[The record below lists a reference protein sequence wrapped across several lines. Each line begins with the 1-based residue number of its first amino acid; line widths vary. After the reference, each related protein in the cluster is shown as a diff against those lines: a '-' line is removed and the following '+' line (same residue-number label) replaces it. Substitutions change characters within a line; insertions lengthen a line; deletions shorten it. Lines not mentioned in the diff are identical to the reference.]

1 MCLKCVESRS
11 STPPFLAIMHI
22 FLTASSFLL
31 LLITVTTAALVI
43 PNRSRQASSLVI
55 SATTG
60 SSIDDLE
67 RARQGFEAAMSN
79 PIGRPLLTS
88 SGRKRRQVELELL
101 ESLQDDDEAVEE
113 LMMLWLCER
122 DAAATQRLQSMEQ
135 KCSDG
140 LVEEE
145 AYLRQLVA
153 DYGVEEWVEPASR
166 LACLLFYKGRT
177 QESHDLCQKVLQHK
191 PWHFEALHL
200 NLLNALIFHSADADG
215 SKVLLWRAARK
226 TLPPLNY
233 RTNHRRRRAW
243 VKRAMEQARESL
255 AKAEQ
260 ALMDATNTFVMEHEP
275 SAVQAQNLWQ

>member
-1 MCLKCVESRS
+1 M
-11 STPPFLAIMHI
+11 IG
-22 FLTASSFLL
+22 
-31 LLITVTTAALVI
+31 
-43 PNRSRQASSLVI
+43 I
-55 SATTG
+55 SATTENI
-60 SSIDDLE
+60 IDDLE
-67 RARQGFEAAMSN
+67 RAYQGFEFTKNNSN
-79 PIGRPLLTS
+79 GRPLLTS
-88 SGRKRRQVELELL
+88 LGRKRRQVEMELL

-122 DAAATQRLQSMEQ
+122 DAAATQRFQAMEQ

-153 DYGVEEWVEPASR
+153 EYGIEEWVEPASR

-177 QESHDLCQKVLQHK
+177 QDSHDLCQKVLQHK

-200 NLLNALIFHSADADG
+200 NLLIALISHGANADG
-215 SKVLLWRAARK
+215 NKALLWRAARK

-243 VKRAMEQARESL
+243 VKRAIEQARESL
-255 AKAEQ
+255 ARAEQ
-260 ALMDATNTFVMEHEP
+260 DLMDAASTCVMEHET
-275 SAVQAQNLWQ
+275 SAVKAQNLWQ